1 MDYID
6 AAIDRIHYLMER
18 VDELY
23 ANGMEVE
30 AALLFDQAYE
40 ISQSIKEPALTPAL
54 AG

>member
-6 AAIDRIHYLMER
+6 TAIDRIHYLMER
-18 VDELY
+18 VEELY
-23 ANGMEVE
+23 TLGMEVE

-40 ISQSIKEPALTPAL
+40 ISQSIKEPARTPAI